1 MDGQTRDRLTN
12 RANVF
17 KALAHPSR
25 LYMVEELANG
35 AKCVCE
41 LTALV
46 GADVST
52 VSKHLS
58 VLKNAGIVRDEKR
71 GTQVWYELR
80 MPCVLSFF
88 QCIEN
93 AITSRAEWQL
103 ELERDSLS

>member
-1 MDGQTRDRLTN
+1 MDDRTHARFLN

-17 KALAHPSR
+17 KALAHPTR
-25 LYMVEELANG
+25 LFVVEELAKG
-35 AKCVCE
+35 PQCVCE

-52 VSKHLS
+52 VSKHLA

-71 GTQVWYELR
+71 GTQVWYSLR

-88 QCIEN
+88 QCVEN
-93 AITSRAEWQL
+93 AITERAEWQL
-103 ELERDSLS
+103 ELERESR